1 MKVRGRLLTSAL
13 LASALAATATGLVTA
28 QESELPPI
36 PTPPEET
43 TPLPPVPI
51 QPSPASPDEGEAAP
65 PSAEQAEPAP
75 YRVLGP
81 DSRRAEA
88 EAAEAEAT
96 APPPEVEEEVP
107 VEPGPPPPLPR
118 RPRHA
123 AAIVQALDKVTAET
137 LRFEVGAGRPVRWKS
152 LVFKTNACETEAANE
167 PLQEAAAHLVVTSE
181 PPAQPGRTPPE
192 PAQVFRGWMFASSPG
207 LNPFEHP
214 VYDVWLVGCRK
225 PAPAAPAAMTPPV
238 TTGPTTRTAAPRPA
252 APRARAQTTAAAPKV
267 ETTSPAPTES
277 PAPTL

>member
-1 MKVRGRLLTSAL
+1 MRPNLLTSGL
-13 LASALAATATGLVTA
+13 LAAALAAAAAGLVTA

-43 TPLPPVPI
+43 APVPT
-51 QPSPASPDEGEAAP
+51 PPDATTSPAPPTTGEAAP
-65 PSAEQAEPAP
+65 PAEGAPEPAP

-81 DSRRAEA
+81 NARGGEA
-88 EAAEAEAT
+88 EPPPPTAAPEPEAELA
-96 APPPEVEEEVP
+96 EVLP

-123 AAIVQALDKVTAET
+123 GAIVQALDKVTAET

-152 LVFKTNACETEAANE
+152 LVFKTNACETEALNE

-181 PPAQPGRTPPE
+181 PLAQAGRTAPE
-192 PAQVFRGWMFASSPG
+192 PAQVFRGWMFGSSPG

-214 VYDVWLVGCRK
+214 AYDVWLVGCRK
-225 PAPAAPAAMTPPV
+225 PAPVVPAPAASGASNAPRSTSGQRP
-238 TTGPTTRTAAPRPA
+238 TAASPIS
-252 APRARAQTTAAAPKV
+252 AAAPPS
-267 ETTSPAPTES
+267 TPAT
-277 PAPTL
+277 